1 MEEFEKICF
10 EKETYNTKLVLGNLY
25 FYTDKKI
32 NIFHKIL
39 FRLLLGIKVERMGEN
54 ERFYL

>member
-10 EKETYNTKLVLGNLY
+10 EKEKYNSKLVLGNLY

-32 NIFHKIL
+32 NLFHKIM
-39 FRLLLGIKVERMGEN
+39 FRLLLGIKVERM
-54 ERFYL
+54 